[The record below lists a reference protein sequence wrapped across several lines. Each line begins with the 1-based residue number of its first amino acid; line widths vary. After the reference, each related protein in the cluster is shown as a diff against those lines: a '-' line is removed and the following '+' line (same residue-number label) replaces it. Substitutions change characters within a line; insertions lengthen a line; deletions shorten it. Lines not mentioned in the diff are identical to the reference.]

1 MPKKKETWEAENW
14 EELDKLLITDLA
26 NGMTPLDF
34 VKNML
39 HRRELQR
46 LGDKR
51 RNLKRAAILEHVREN
66 PELEADIL
74 KQKGLK

>member
-1 MPKKKETWEAENW
+1 MAKKKETWEAEDW
-14 EELDKLLITDLA
+14 QELEKLLTTDLA

-39 HRRELQR
+39 HRREFQR

-66 PELEADIL
+66 PELEEQIL
-74 KQKGLK
+74 TGKGIK